1 MGLDA
6 YKNTAY
12 KVNLSAIVVQ
22 RRGCPHSL
30 EEYPTPN
37 EFLQGHTE
45 PFQFFHELRDEF
57 RWRDV
62 EVSLEGAVLDVGVQ
76 AQVHVDRLL
85 LKTLGTEDEVERL
98 EALCN
103 KSKICRFLQ
112 INSLFK

>member
-1 MGLDA
+1 MSVL
-6 YKNTAY
+6 
-12 KVNLSAIVVQ
+12 VVTKS
-22 RRGCPHSL
+22 CLHSL

-62 EVSLEGAVLDVGVQ
+62 QVSLEGAVLDVGVQ

-85 LKTLGTEDEVERL
+85 LKTLGTEDQVERFK
-98 EALCN
+98 ALCK
-103 KSKICRFLQ
+103 KSKICTTVCTTT
-112 INSLFK
+112 